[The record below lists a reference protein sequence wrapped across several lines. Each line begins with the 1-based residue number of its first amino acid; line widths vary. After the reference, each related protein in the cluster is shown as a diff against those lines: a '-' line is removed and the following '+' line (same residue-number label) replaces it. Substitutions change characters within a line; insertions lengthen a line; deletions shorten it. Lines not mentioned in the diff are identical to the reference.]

1 MASPIAEAYVE
12 IKPDFSG
19 FDAAVNRDI
28 KQAFKKAEG
37 AADKAGENIEDAFKE
52 AAVQSG
58 DEFNRLDKSAFREVV
73 SGADRAGEQVEDSFR
88 EAARTSER
96 ALGGINVKRIAG
108 GLAAA
113 FAGVQIGSFFKDAA
127 LDAQRLNSAL
137 ANTDQILE
145 ATAGVAGITADQIRT
160 SSQELSL
167 LTGTAAVD
175 IQEASNVLLTF
186 KNIGTEAFERTQA
199 AALDMGAVLGTDAKG
214 AAIQLGKALND
225 PTVGVSSLSR
235 AGVTFTEQ
243 QKEQIKTMQE
253 SGDLVGAQTI
263 VLDELESQFKGTAE
277 ASADSTAKIGAA
289 FTALK
294 ENVGQGLIGALDEVT
309 PVLLEVIEAIT
320 PALTLLGELLGD
332 AFKALV
338 PTIQTLVEG
347 LEPLFEIFGAMI
359 PVIAPV
365 IELIAG
371 IFVTAVET
379 LAAVFVPLLEAIAPV
394 VKIITGKLGQVIQ
407 KLAPI
412 FATLGG
418 IIADILIRALDIMLP
433 IIEQLIPVFAQVAT
447 IVGGAMSA
455 ALQTLGDAFIT
466 ILAAVA
472 PLIPLLAGAFLQIFE
487 ALAPIIPIIAEVFAQ
502 LATTL
507 VGALVPVITQL
518 IELLAPLIV
527 QIIDALLPA
536 LPELSA
542 VFLLL
547 VEAILPILPPLLE
560 LIELIL
566 PPLVDLLTNVVIPVM
581 LELQKIYIEVFTAI
595 IETTVEVVT
604 AIIEW
609 ITDLVDNWS
618 ENWDAIKQ
626 KAADIWNA
634 IYDNTIGKVIEL
646 YDGVVEQIAKIRA
659 YWDTAWQAVADF
671 VSDIWTGI
679 GLAVETAWTNIKQ
692 FVSDGVDGV
701 IGFVASIPGAIADA
715 VGGAWD
721 ALTNGFKTAVNTIIN
736 GWNAIEFK
744 IPGFKIG
751 PVGYDG
757 FTLGLPDIPRLAN
770 GAVVRQPTLAI
781 IGENGPEVVSPLG
794 RQRSN
799 FLPGGDEGGGAVVS
813 INNANFYDGTDAD
826 LVAQKTMLALSARRL
841 TA

>member
-1 MASPIAEAYVE
+1 MAGPIAEAFVA
-12 IKPDFSG
+12 IKPEFGS
-19 FDAAVNRDI
+19 FNAELKSSLAKAERV
-28 KQAFKKAEG
+28 AEG
-37 AADKAGENIEDAFKE
+37 AGEGIEDSFKE
-52 AAVQSG
+52 AAKQSA
-58 DEFNRLDKSAFREVV
+58 DEFNRLDKSAFREVI

-137 ANTDQILE
+137 ANTDQILQ
-145 ATAGVAGITADQIRT
+145 ATGGVAGITADQIRT

-214 AAIQLGKALND
+214 AAVQLGKALND
-225 PTVGVSSLSR
+225 PTVGVSALGR
-235 AGVTFTEQ
+235 AGVTFTDQ

-309 PVLLEVIEAIT
+309 PVLLDLITQIT
-320 PALTLLGELLGD
+320 PALTMLGELLGD
-332 AFKALV
+332 AFLALM
-338 PTIQTLVEG
+338 PTITTLIEG
-347 LEPLFEIFGAMI
+347 LQPLFDIFAAMI

-412 FATLGG
+412 FAKLGG
-418 IIADILIRALDIMLP
+418 IIADVLIRALDIMLP
-433 IIEQLIPVFAQVAT
+433 IIEELIPVFAQVAT
-447 IVGGAMSA
+447 IIGGAVGQ

-472 PLIPLLAGAFLQIFE
+472 PLIPLLAGAFLQVFQ
-487 ALAPIIPIIAEVFAQ
+487 ALAPIIPVLAEVFAT

-507 VGALVPVITQL
+507 VTALVPVVTQL
-518 IELLAPLIV
+518 IELLAPLLV
-527 QIIDALLPA
+527 QLIDSLLPV
-536 LPELSA
+536 LPQLA
-542 VFLLL
+542 DLFILL

-566 PPLVDLLTNVVIPVM
+566 PPLVDLLTNILIPILV
-581 LELQKIYIEVFTAI
+581 EVQTIWIEVFTAI
-595 IETTVEVVT
+595 IDTTVEVIT

-609 ITDLVDNWS
+609 IVDLVENWS
-618 ENWDAIKQ
+618 ENWEEIKAKAAEIWDAI
-626 KAADIWNA
+626 
-634 IYDNTIGKVIEL
+634 YTNTIGRVTDL
-646 YDGVVEQIAKIRA
+646 YNKVVEWVDKLKG

-671 VSDIWTGI
+671 VGEIWDGI
-679 GLAVETAWTNIKQ
+679 GLAIDTAWTNIKQ

-701 IGFVASIPGAIADA
+701 VDFVSGIPGRIADGV
-715 VGGAWD
+715 VGAFD
-721 ALTNGFKTAVNTIIN
+721 ALTDGFKTAVNFIIT
-736 GWNAIEFK
+736 GWNNIEFK

-757 FTLGLPDIPRLAN
+757 FTLGLPDIPKLAN
-770 GAVVRQPTLAI
+770 GAVVTKPTLAL
-781 IGENGPEVVSPLG
+781 IGEAGPEVVSPLG
-794 RQRSN
+794 RQRRN
-799 FLPGGDEGGGAVVS
+799 FLPGGDGGGAVVS